1 VKKKLVFISTV
12 AFILLANKIILS
24 KLILFTLEKWTN
36 KDIIIKDFNIIYKK
50 RKVSLNNII
59 INDKDDS
66 SKKIFQAE
74 KIDIV
79 LKPSSLLSTLII
91 IEKVEI
97 QKPILNLDFTISNNN
112 KNLIKD
118 NLGISKK
125 LSKKENPKIYP
136 KKIIDINFLVL
147 DLSFENFKVDI
158 KRSDTNNSST
168 LILSNMKF
176 KKFGNEFGYQHYKD
190 IFKII
195 LIDLVMRIPDQ
206 ELRKII
212 KKHYNFSQ

>member
-1 VKKKLVFISTV
+1 MKKKLVFISTV

>member
-1 VKKKLVFISTV
+1 VKKKIVFISTV

-24 KLILFTLEKWTN
+24 KLILFSLEKWIN
-36 KDIIIKDFNIIYKK
+36 KDIIINDFNIIYKK

-59 INDKDDS
+59 ISDKDDS
-66 SKKIFQAE
+66 SKKIFQVE
-74 KIDIV
+74 KIDII

-97 QKPILNLDFTISNNN
+97 QKPILNLDFTISSDN

-125 LSKKENPKIYP
+125 FNKKESPKIYP
-136 KKIIDINFLVL
+136 KKLIDINFLVL
-147 DLSFENFKVDI
+147 DLSFENFKIDI
-158 KRSDTNNSST
+158 KRSDTNNTSSI
-168 LILSNMKF
+168 ILSDMKLRE
-176 KKFGNEFGYQHYKD
+176 FGNELGYQHYKD

>member
-1 VKKKLVFISTV
+1 MKKKLVFISTV

-24 KLILFTLEKWTN
+24 KLILFSLEKWTN
-36 KDIIIKDFNIIYKK
+36 KDITIKDFNITYKK

-74 KIDIV
+74 KIDII
-79 LKPSSLLSTLII
+79 LKPSSLISTLII

-158 KRSDTNNSST
+158 RRSDTNNTSSI
-168 LILSNMKF
+168 ILSDMKL
-176 KKFGNEFGYQHYKD
+176 KEFGNELGYQHYKD
-190 IFKII
+190 IFKTI

-212 KKHYNFSQ
+212 KKNYNFSQ

>member
-1 VKKKLVFISTV
+1 MKKKIVFISTV

-24 KLILFTLEKWTN
+24 KLILFSLEKWIN
-36 KDIIIKDFNIIYKK
+36 KDIIINDFNIIYKK

-59 INDKDDS
+59 ISDKDDS
-66 SKKIFQAE
+66 SKKIFQVE
-74 KIDIV
+74 KIDII

-97 QKPILNLDFTISNNN
+97 QKPILNLDFTISSDN

-125 LSKKENPKIYP
+125 FNQKESPKIYP
-136 KKIIDINFLVL
+136 KKLIDINFLVL
-147 DLSFENFKVDI
+147 DLSFENFKIDI
-158 KRSDTNNSST
+158 KRSDTNNTSSI
-168 LILSNMKF
+168 ILSDMKLRE
-176 KKFGNEFGYQHYKD
+176 FGNELGYQHYKD

>member
-1 VKKKLVFISTV
+1 MKKKLVFISTV
-12 AFILLANKIILS
+12 TFILLANKIILS
-24 KLILFTLEKWTN
+24 KLILFSLEKWTN

-50 RKVSLNNII
+50 RKVSLNNVII
-59 INDKDDS
+59 SDKDDS
-66 SKKIFQAE
+66 SKKIFQAK
-74 KIDIV
+74 KIDII

-91 IEKVEI
+91 IEKIEI
-97 QKPILNLDFTISNNN
+97 QKPILNLDFTISNDN

-125 LSKKENPKIYP
+125 LSKKQNPKIYP

-158 KRSDTNNSST
+158 RRSDTKNSST
-168 LILSNMKF
+168 IILSNMKF
-176 KKFGNEFGYQHYKD
+176 KKFGNELGYQHYKD
-190 IFKII
+190 VFKII

-206 ELRKII
+206 EL
-212 KKHYNFSQ
+212 KKNVKKYYNFSQ

>member
-1 VKKKLVFISTV
+1 MKKKLVFISTV

-24 KLILFTLEKWTN
+24 KLILFSLEKWIN
-36 KDIIIKDFNIIYKK
+36 KDIIVKDFNITYKK

-59 INDKDDS
+59 INDKDDL

-74 KIDIV
+74 KIDII

-97 QKPILNLDFTISNNN
+97 QKPILNLDFTIANDN
-112 KNLIKD
+112 KSLIKD

-158 KRSDTNNSST
+158 KRSDTNNTSSI
-168 LILSNMKF
+168 ILSDMKL
-176 KKFGNEFGYQHYKD
+176 KEFGNELGYQHYKD
-190 IFKII
+190 IFKTI

-212 KKHYNFSQ
+212 KKNYNFSQ

>member
-1 VKKKLVFISTV
+1 MKKKLVFISAV

-24 KLILFTLEKWTN
+24 KLILFSLEKWTN

-59 INDKDDS
+59 ISDKDDL

-74 KIDIV
+74 KIDII

-97 QKPILNLDFTISNNN
+97 QKPILNLDFTISNVN

-158 KRSDTNNSST
+158 RRLDTKNSST
-168 LILSNMKF
+168 IILSNMKF
-176 KKFGNEFGYQHYKD
+176 KKFGNELGYRHYKD

-212 KKHYNFSQ
+212 KKYYNFSQ

>member
-1 VKKKLVFISTV
+1 MKKKIVFISTV

-24 KLILFTLEKWTN
+24 KLILFSLEKWIN
-36 KDIIIKDFNIIYKK
+36 KDIIINDFNIIYKK

-59 INDKDDS
+59 ISDKDDS
-66 SKKIFQAE
+66 SKKIFQVE
-74 KIDIV
+74 KIDII

-97 QKPILNLDFTISNNN
+97 QKPILNLDFTISSDN

-125 LSKKENPKIYP
+125 FNKKESPKIYP
-136 KKIIDINFLVL
+136 KKLIDINFLVL
-147 DLSFENFKVDI
+147 DLSFENFKIDI
-158 KRSDTNNSST
+158 KRSDTNNTSSI
-168 LILSNMKF
+168 ILSDMKLRE
-176 KKFGNEFGYQHYKD
+176 FGNELGYQHYKD

>member
-1 VKKKLVFISTV
+1 MKKKLVFISTV

-24 KLILFTLEKWTN
+24 KLILFSLEKWTN

>member
-1 VKKKLVFISTV
+1 MKKKLVFISTV

-24 KLILFTLEKWTN
+24 KLILFSLEKWTN
-36 KDIIIKDFNIIYKK
+36 KDIIIKDFNITYKK
-50 RKVSLNNII
+50 REVSLNNII
-59 INDKDDS
+59 ISDKDDS
-66 SKKIFQAE
+66 SKKIFQVE
-74 KIDIV
+74 KIDII

-97 QKPILNLDFTISNNN
+97 QKPILNLDFTISNDN

-147 DLSFENFKVDI
+147 DLSFENFRVDI

-168 LILSNMKF
+168 LILSNMIF

-212 KKHYNFSQ
+212 KKHYNFS

>member
-1 VKKKLVFISTV
+1 MKKKLVFISTV

-24 KLILFTLEKWTN
+24 KLILFSLEKWIN
-36 KDIIIKDFNIIYKK
+36 KDIIVKDFNITYKK

-59 INDKDDS
+59 INDKDDL

-74 KIDIV
+74 KIDII

-158 KRSDTNNSST
+158 KRSDNNNSST

-176 KKFGNEFGYQHYKD
+176 KKFGNELGYQHYKD

>member
-1 VKKKLVFISTV
+1 MKKKLVFISTV
-12 AFILLANKIILS
+12 TFILLANKIILS
-24 KLILFTLEKWTN
+24 KLILFSLEKWTN

-59 INDKDDS
+59 ISDKDDL

-74 KIDIV
+74 KIDII

-97 QKPILNLDFTISNNN
+97 QKPILNLDFTISNVN

-158 KRSDTNNSST
+158 RRSDIKNSST
-168 LILSNMKF
+168 IILSNMKF
-176 KKFGNEFGYQHYKD
+176 KEFGNELGYRHYKD
-190 IFKII
+190 VFKII
-195 LIDLVMRIPDQ
+195 LIDLVLRIPDQ
-206 ELRKII
+206 ELRKIV
-212 KKHYNFSQ
+212 KKYYNFSR

>member
-1 VKKKLVFISTV
+1 MKKKIVFISTL

-24 KLILFTLEKWTN
+24 KLIIFSLEKWIN
-36 KDIIIKDFNIIYKK
+36 KDIIINDFNIIYKK

-59 INDKDDS
+59 ISDKDDS
-66 SKKIFQAE
+66 SKKIFQVE
-74 KIDIV
+74 KIDII

-97 QKPILNLDFTISNNN
+97 QKPILNLDFTISSDN

-125 LSKKENPKIYP
+125 FNKKENPKIYP
-136 KKIIDINFLVL
+136 KKLIDINFLVL
-147 DLSFENFKVDI
+147 DLSFENFKIDI
-158 KRSDTNNSST
+158 KRSDTNNTSSI
-168 LILSNMKF
+168 ILSDMKLRE
-176 KKFGNEFGYQHYKD
+176 FGNELGYQHYKD

-212 KKHYNFSQ
+212 KKHYNFS

>member
-1 VKKKLVFISTV
+1 MKKKLVFISTV
-12 AFILLANKIILS
+12 TFILLANKIILS
-24 KLILFTLEKWTN
+24 KLILFSLEKWTN

-50 RKVSLNNII
+50 RKVSLNNVII
-59 INDKDDS
+59 SDKDDS
-66 SKKIFQAE
+66 SKKIFQAK
-74 KIDIV
+74 KIDII

-91 IEKVEI
+91 IEKIEI
-97 QKPILNLDFTISNNN
+97 QKPILNLDFTISNDN

-125 LSKKENPKIYP
+125 LSKKQNPKIYP

-158 KRSDTNNSST
+158 RRSDTKNSST
-168 LILSNMKF
+168 IILSNMKF
-176 KKFGNEFGYQHYKD
+176 KKFGNELGYQHYKD
-190 IFKII
+190 VFKII

-206 ELRKII
+206 ELKKNI
-212 KKHYNFSQ
+212 KKYYNFSQ

>member
-1 VKKKLVFISTV
+1 MKKKLVIISTIT
-12 AFILLANKIILS
+12 FILLANKIILS
-24 KLILFTLEKWTN
+24 KLILFSLEKWIN
-36 KDIIIKDFNIIYKK
+36 KDIIINDFNIIYKK

-59 INDKDDS
+59 ISDKDDS
-66 SKKIFQAE
+66 SKKIFQVE
-74 KIDIV
+74 KIDII

-97 QKPILNLDFTISNNN
+97 QKPILNLDFTISSDN

-125 LSKKENPKIYP
+125 FNKKESPKIYP
-136 KKIIDINFLVL
+136 KKLIDINFLVL
-147 DLSFENFKVDI
+147 DLSFENFKIDI
-158 KRSDTNNSST
+158 KRSDTNNTSSI
-168 LILSNMKF
+168 ILSDMKLRE
-176 KKFGNEFGYQHYKD
+176 FGNELGYQHYKD

>member
-1 VKKKLVFISTV
+1 MKKKLVFISTV

-24 KLILFTLEKWTN
+24 KLILFSLEKWTN
-36 KDIIIKDFNIIYKK
+36 KDITIKDFNITYKK

-74 KIDIV
+74 KIDII
-79 LKPSSLLSTLII
+79 LKPSSLISTLII

-158 KRSDTNNSST
+158 KRSDTNNTSSI
-168 LILSNMKF
+168 ILSDMKL
-176 KKFGNEFGYQHYKD
+176 KEFGNELGYQHYKD
-190 IFKII
+190 IFKTI

>member
-1 VKKKLVFISTV
+1 MKKKIVFISTL

-24 KLILFTLEKWTN
+24 KLILFSLEKWTN
-36 KDIIIKDFNIIYKK
+36 KDIIIKDFNITYKK
-50 RKVSLNNII
+50 REVSLNNII
-59 INDKDDS
+59 ISDKDDS

-147 DLSFENFKVDI
+147 DLSLENFKI
-158 KRSDTNNSST
+158 NIRRSDTNNSST
-168 LILSNMKF
+168 IILSNMKF
-176 KKFGNEFGYQHYKD
+176 KRFGNELGYRHYKD
-190 IFKII
+190 VFKII

>member
-1 VKKKLVFISTV
+1 MKKKLVFISTV

-24 KLILFTLEKWTN
+24 KLILFSLEKWTN

-50 RKVSLNNII
+50 RKVSLNNVII
-59 INDKDDS
+59 SDKDDS
-66 SKKIFQAE
+66 SKKIFQAK
-74 KIDIV
+74 KIDII

-91 IEKVEI
+91 IEKIEI
-97 QKPILNLDFTISNNN
+97 QKPILNLDFTISNDN
-112 KNLIKD
+112 KKLIKD

-158 KRSDTNNSST
+158 RRSDTKNSST
-168 LILSNMKF
+168 IILSNMKF
-176 KKFGNEFGYQHYKD
+176 KKFGNELGYQHYKD
-190 IFKII
+190 VFKII

-206 ELRKII
+206 ELKKNI
-212 KKHYNFSQ
+212 KKYYNFSQ

>member
-1 VKKKLVFISTV
+1 MKKKLVFISTV

-24 KLILFTLEKWTN
+24 KLILFSLEKWTN
-36 KDIIIKDFNIIYKK
+36 KDITIKDFNITYKK

-59 INDKDDS
+59 INDKDDL

-74 KIDIV
+74 KIDII

-158 KRSDTNNSST
+158 KRSDNNNSST

-176 KKFGNEFGYQHYKD
+176 KKFGNELGYQHYKD

>member
-1 VKKKLVFISTV
+1 MKKKLVFISTV
-12 AFILLANKIILS
+12 TFILLANKIILS
-24 KLILFTLEKWTN
+24 KLILFSLEKWTN

-50 RKVSLNNII
+50 RKVSLNNVII
-59 INDKDDS
+59 SDKDDS
-66 SKKIFQAE
+66 SKKIFQSK
-74 KIDIV
+74 KIDII

-91 IEKVEI
+91 IEKIEI
-97 QKPILNLDFTISNNN
+97 QKPILNLDFTISNDN

-125 LSKKENPKIYP
+125 LSKKQNPKIYP

-158 KRSDTNNSST
+158 RRSDTKNSST
-168 LILSNMKF
+168 IILSNMKF
-176 KKFGNEFGYQHYKD
+176 KKFGNELGYQHYKD
-190 IFKII
+190 VFKII

-206 ELRKII
+206 EL
-212 KKHYNFSQ
+212 KKNVKKYYNFSQ

>member
-1 VKKKLVFISTV
+1 MKKKLVFISTV

-50 RKVSLNNII
+50 RKVSLNNVII
-59 INDKDDS
+59 SDKDDS
-66 SKKIFQAE
+66 SKKIFQAK
-74 KIDIV
+74 KIDII

-91 IEKVEI
+91 IEKIEI
-97 QKPILNLDFTISNNN
+97 QKPILNLDFTISNDN

-125 LSKKENPKIYP
+125 LSKKQNPKIYP

-158 KRSDTNNSST
+158 RRSDTKNSST
-168 LILSNMKF
+168 IILSNMKF
-176 KKFGNEFGYQHYKD
+176 KKFGNELGYQHYKD
-190 IFKII
+190 VFKII

-206 ELRKII
+206 EL
-212 KKHYNFSQ
+212 KKNVKKYYNFSQ

>member
-1 VKKKLVFISTV
+1 MKKKLVFISTV
-12 AFILLANKIILS
+12 TFILLANKIILS
-24 KLILFTLEKWTN
+24 KLILFSLEKWTN

-50 RKVSLNNII
+50 RKVSLNNVII
-59 INDKDDS
+59 SDKDDS
-66 SKKIFQAE
+66 SKKIFQAK
-74 KIDIV
+74 KIDII

>member
-1 VKKKLVFISTV
+1 MKKKLVFISTV

-24 KLILFTLEKWTN
+24 KLILFSLEKWTN

-50 RKVSLNNII
+50 RKFSLNNII
-59 INDKDDS
+59 ISDKDDS

-74 KIDIV
+74 KIDII

-97 QKPILNLDFTISNNN
+97 QKPILNLDFTISNNS

-212 KKHYNFSQ
+212 KKYYNFSQ

>member
-1 VKKKLVFISTV
+1 MKKKIVFISTL

-24 KLILFTLEKWTN
+24 KLILFSLEKWTN
-36 KDIIIKDFNIIYKK
+36 KDIIIKDFNITYKK
-50 RKVSLNNII
+50 REVSLNNII
-59 INDKDDS
+59 ISDKDDS

-74 KIDIV
+74 KIDII

-97 QKPILNLDFTISNNN
+97 QNPILNLDFTISNDN

-147 DLSFENFKVDI
+147 DLSFENFKIDI
-158 KRSDTNNSST
+158 KRSDTNNTSSI
-168 LILSNMKF
+168 ILSDMKF
-176 KKFGNEFGYQHYKD
+176 KEFGNELEYQHYKD

>member
-1 VKKKLVFISTV
+1 MKKKLVLISTV
-12 AFILLANKIILS
+12 TFILLANKIILS
-24 KLILFTLEKWTN
+24 KLILFSLEKWTN

-59 INDKDDS
+59 ISDKDDL

-74 KIDIV
+74 KIDII

-91 IEKVEI
+91 IEKIEI
-97 QKPILNLDFTISNNN
+97 QKPILNLDFTISNDN

-158 KRSDTNNSST
+158 RRSDTKNSST
-168 LILSNMKF
+168 IILSNMKF
-176 KKFGNEFGYQHYKD
+176 KKFGNELGYQHYKD
-190 IFKII
+190 VFKII

-206 ELRKII
+206 ELKKNI
-212 KKHYNFSQ
+212 KKYYNFSQ

>member
-24 KLILFTLEKWTN
+24 KLILFSLEKWTN

-50 RKVSLNNII
+50 RKFSLNNII
-59 INDKDDS
+59 ISDKDDS

-97 QKPILNLDFTISNNN
+97 QKPILNLDFTISNNS

>member
-1 VKKKLVFISTV
+1 MKKKLVFISTV
-12 AFILLANKIILS
+12 TFILLANKIILS
-24 KLILFTLEKWTN
+24 KLILFSLEKWTN

-50 RKVSLNNII
+50 RKVSLNNVII
-59 INDKDDS
+59 SDKDDS
-66 SKKIFQAE
+66 SKKIFQAK
-74 KIDIV
+74 KIDII

-97 QKPILNLDFTISNNN
+97 QKPILNLDFTISNDN
-112 KNLIKD
+112 KKLIKD

-125 LSKKENPKIYP
+125 LSKKQNPKIYP

-158 KRSDTNNSST
+158 RRSDTKNSST
-168 LILSNMKF
+168 IILSNMKF
-176 KKFGNEFGYQHYKD
+176 KKFGNELGYQHYKD
-190 IFKII
+190 VFKII

-206 ELRKII
+206 ELKKNI
-212 KKHYNFSQ
+212 KKYYNFSQ

>member
-1 VKKKLVFISTV
+1 MKKKLVFISTV

-97 QKPILNLDFTISNNN
+97 QKPILNLDFTISNDN

-125 LSKKENPKIYP
+125 LSKKQNPKIYP

>member
-1 VKKKLVFISTV
+1 MKKKLVFISTV
-12 AFILLANKIILS
+12 TFILLANKIILS
-24 KLILFTLEKWTN
+24 KLILFSLEKWTN

-50 RKVSLNNII
+50 RKVSLNNVII
-59 INDKDDS
+59 SDKDDS
-66 SKKIFQAE
+66 SKKIFQAK
-74 KIDIV
+74 KIDII

-91 IEKVEI
+91 IEKIEI
-97 QKPILNLDFTISNNN
+97 QKPILNLDFTISNDN

-125 LSKKENPKIYP
+125 LSKKQNPKIYP
-136 KKIIDINFLVL
+136 KKIIDINFLIL

-158 KRSDTNNSST
+158 RRSDTKNSST
-168 LILSNMKF
+168 IILSNMKF

>member
-1 VKKKLVFISTV
+1 MKKKIVFISTV

-24 KLILFTLEKWTN
+24 KLILFSLEKWIN
-36 KDIIIKDFNIIYKK
+36 KDIIINDFNIIYKK

-59 INDKDDS
+59 IKDKDDS
-66 SKKIFQAE
+66 SKKIFQVE
-74 KIDIV
+74 KIDII

-97 QKPILNLDFTISNNN
+97 QKPILNLDFTISSDN

-125 LSKKENPKIYP
+125 FNKKESPKIYP
-136 KKIIDINFLVL
+136 KKLIDINFLVL
-147 DLSFENFKVDI
+147 DLSFENFKIDI
-158 KRSDTNNSST
+158 KRSDTNNTSSI
-168 LILSNMKF
+168 ILSDMKLRE
-176 KKFGNEFGYQHYKD
+176 FGNELGYQHYKD

>member
-1 VKKKLVFISTV
+1 MKKKLVFISTV

-24 KLILFTLEKWTN
+24 KLILFSLEKWTN
-36 KDIIIKDFNIIYKK
+36 KDITIKDFNITYKK

-74 KIDIV
+74 KIDII

-97 QKPILNLDFTISNNN
+97 QKPILNLDFTIANDN
-112 KNLIKD
+112 KSLIKD

-158 KRSDTNNSST
+158 KRSDTNNTSSI
-168 LILSNMKF
+168 ILSDMKL
-176 KKFGNEFGYQHYKD
+176 KEFGNELGYQHYKD
-190 IFKII
+190 IFKTI

-212 KKHYNFSQ
+212 KKNYNFSQ

>member
-1 VKKKLVFISTV
+1 MKKKLVFISTV

-59 INDKDDS
+59 ISDKDDL

-74 KIDIV
+74 KIDII

-125 LSKKENPKIYP
+125 LSKKQNPKIYP

>member
-1 VKKKLVFISTV
+1 MKKKLAFISTV

-24 KLILFTLEKWTN
+24 KLILFSLEKWIN
-36 KDIIIKDFNIIYKK
+36 KDIIVKDFNIIYKN

-59 INDKDDS
+59 ISDKDDS
-66 SKKIFQAE
+66 SKKIFQVE
-74 KIDIV
+74 KIDII

-97 QKPILNLDFTISNNN
+97 QKPILNLDFTISSDN

-125 LSKKENPKIYP
+125 FNKKESPKIYP
-136 KKIIDINFLVL
+136 KKLIDINFLVL
-147 DLSFENFKVDI
+147 DLSFENFKIDI
-158 KRSDTNNSST
+158 KRSDTNNTSSI
-168 LILSNMKF
+168 ILSDMKLRE
-176 KKFGNEFGYQHYKD
+176 FGNELGYQHYKD

>member
-1 VKKKLVFISTV
+1 MKKKLVLISTV
-12 AFILLANKIILS
+12 TFILLANKIILS
-24 KLILFTLEKWTN
+24 KLILFSLEKWTN

-50 RKVSLNNII
+50 RKVSLNNVII
-59 INDKDDS
+59 SDKDDS
-66 SKKIFQAE
+66 SKKIFQAK
-74 KIDIV
+74 KIDII

-97 QKPILNLDFTISNNN
+97 QKPILNLDFTISNDN
-112 KNLIKD
+112 KKLIKD

-158 KRSDTNNSST
+158 RRSDTKNSST
-168 LILSNMKF
+168 IILSNMKF
-176 KKFGNEFGYQHYKD
+176 KKFGNELGYQHYKD
-190 IFKII
+190 VFKII

-206 ELRKII
+206 ELKKNI
-212 KKHYNFSQ
+212 KKYYNFSQ

>member
-1 VKKKLVFISTV
+1 MKKKLVFISTV
-12 AFILLANKIILS
+12 TFILLANKIILS
-24 KLILFTLEKWTN
+24 KLILFSLEKWTN

-50 RKVSLNNII
+50 RKVSLNNVII
-59 INDKDDS
+59 SDKDDS
-66 SKKIFQAE
+66 SKKIFQAK
-74 KIDIV
+74 KIDII

-91 IEKVEI
+91 IEKIEI
-97 QKPILNLDFTISNNN
+97 QKPILNLDFTISNDN

-125 LSKKENPKIYP
+125 LSKKQNPKIYP

-158 KRSDTNNSST
+158 RRSDTKNSST
-168 LILSNMKF
+168 IILSNMKF

-212 KKHYNFSQ
+212 KKHYNFS